1 MISITKGATQRILD
15 ILNDDLDKPGP
26 KVNTKRMI
34 LYCQE
39 ALEYADV
46 LSNISDNPRDALC
59 WFQHEVYVQL
69 CLTVKQIL
77 YK

>member
-1 MISITKGATQRILD
+1 MISITKEATQRILD
-15 ILNDDLDKPGP
+15 ILNDDLDNPGP

-46 LSNISDNPRDALC
+46 LSNISDNPRDTLC
-59 WFQHEVYVQL
+59 WFHHEVYVQL